1 MFCRVEGLTRAL
13 AVAGRGCH
21 RSSGIVADANGCRR
35 STQEL
40 TIPAALLRRALAL
53 DASLGRQPGIAA
65 QLPVILGILV
75 LPVTFLIWKPLVGRR
90 AALWALI
97 LLSAGAFP
105 IWHSQDAKMY
115 AAVWLLATIAGGAF
129 LHALTEGPERR
140 SWLTIYALSNASL
153 LLVSYVGVIPVLVQ
167 GLFGVF
173 LALRRRMRARLLVET
188 ATAAICSSLPLLIW
202 LLLSHRAI
210 TNRKGIE
217 WIAPTS
223 GDRFIG
229 ELFQHCTIFL
239 LGLQPAPHRLGA
251 GLLGWLL
258 NDGALGLL
266 AVIGGVV
273 IVYWVQLARDAG
285 TTSPLGP
292 TRAEIG
298 AYLAQWALLPP
309 LGAFLFS
316 LIVFPLSGVP
326 RYMAAAGPGL
336 FMLVATALVHSSRVR
351 WPLALVF
358 LSWPST

>member
-1 MFCRVEGLTRAL
+1 MIAIAIVAVAFGVFCRVEGLTRL

-53 DASLGRQPGIAA
+53 DASLGVNPASLCV
-65 QLPVILGILV
+65 LPVILGILV

-167 GLFGVF
+167 GLFGASWLSVAECGRGCWSRQPRPPFVPVF
-173 LALRRRMRARLLVET
+173 R
-188 ATAAICSSLPLLIW
+188 S
-202 LLLSHRAI
+202 
-210 TNRKGIE
+210 
-217 WIAPTS
+217 
-223 GDRFIG
+223 
-229 ELFQHCTIFL
+229 
-239 LGLQPAPHRLGA
+239 
-251 GLLGWLL
+251 
-258 NDGALGLL
+258 
-266 AVIGGVV
+266 
-273 IVYWVQLARDAG
+273 
-285 TTSPLGP
+285 
-292 TRAEIG
+292 
-298 AYLAQWALLPP
+298 
-309 LGAFLFS
+309 
-316 LIVFPLSGVP
+316 
-326 RYMAAAGPGL
+326 
-336 FMLVATALVHSSRVR
+336 
-351 WPLALVF
+351 
-358 LSWPST
+358 